1 MKFLTHDGI
10 SYFWGKIKSYID
22 TKYNELFQSVSNGK
36 KSVANAITG
45 KGVATNATDTFATM
59 ATNIGKIKTGVETG
73 DATAI
78 ETDVLSGKTYYKDNV
93 KKTGTMTNIGNS
105 TKIVST
111 LNDSTTGRS
120 SNIVNIYT
128 TPSDN
133 AIHTEFIPPQGYYD
147 GVNSKISL
155 RLWGVSPE
163 HVAAGQ
169 PIGSLANPWLK
180 GTYNGLSTVRGSVKS
195 YYAYAG
201 QNIQSGDFVKYI
213 TGVAGLGTGDF
224 SLKQIFNKDRIVK
237 LFSVVAIS
245 QTKVALLYG
254 EGTQLYVVIG
264 DLNGVDLTLGTPVS
278 LNVSSMYYTHAMAK
292 MGNKLLVLNYGG
304 QDDRIQ
310 MQVYTISGN
319 TLNRES
325 LNINYYTYNAA
336 YHIQFLHVIND
347 STFLFVAQT
356 GQRLTYEIVKY
367 NGSSFTR
374 VKADIL
380 RNAYASGVKVSVSP
394 SGNILHVLAYGTS
407 TSYISRYSFTDTNL
421 TYLDE
426 IVITNTEV
434 VSDST
439 AQRIVSITNTHSA
452 IIKTSSNLITLY
464 LFANNSATYLQKI
477 SFGVNGNMKIMN
489 VINIGNNKWMC
500 IYSSSTQIDK
510 LTLNARVMTYDGTNI
525 SLGTNR
531 VLSLNTQ
538 NGTLDYGGSAILVGQ
553 KVITLA
559 SAEYGGGTFVILNAP
574 STTIDTYNYIYET
587 QIAKAN
593 NNNEIQGVAHSNATG
608 GTLSGANAG
617 HNQATNVTSITSP

>member
-1 MKFLTHDGI
+1 MKFLTHDGVL
-10 SYFWGKIKSYID
+10 YFWGKIKNYID

-36 KSVANAITG
+36 TTVANAITG

-59 ATNIGKIKTGVETG
+59 ATNIGKIKTGVDTS
-73 DATAI
+73 DATATAAQI
-78 ETDVLSGKTYYKDNV
+78 LSGKTAYVKGNKITGNIITTYASSGAHLNATDVSVGKYSTDNSS
-93 KKTGTMTNIGNS
+93 TNYAYLGVNGGRYLDSNIAWIRSPQPDLIANN
-105 TKIVST
+105 IVS
-111 LNDSTTGRS
+111 GK
-120 SNIVNIYT
+120 NI
-128 TPSDN
+128 
-133 AIHTEFIPPQGYYD
+133 F
-147 GVNSKISL
+147 GV
-155 RLWGVSPE
+155 
-163 HVAAGQ
+163 A
-169 PIGSLANPWLK
+169 
-180 GTYNGLSTVRGSVKS
+180 GTYNGLSSVRGSVKS

-201 QNIQSGDFVKYI
+201 QTIQSGDFVKYI

-224 SLKQIFNKDRIVK
+224 SLKQIYNKDRIVK

-245 QTKVALLYG
+245 ETKIALLYG

-394 SGNILHVLAYGTS
+394 SGNILNVLAYGTS

-464 LFANNSATYLQKI
+464 LFANNSSTYLQKI

-500 IYSSSTQIDK
+500 IYSSSAQIDK